1 MSDLPS
7 QDLRLE
13 TGPGTSVQYT
23 FGRRE
28 VASAAL
34 FSRQRQVMASN
45 SIFREAALE
54 RLSTPERLDQGLTV
68 VGSMSW
74 ALLGGLSALV
84 VGGLIWSVV
93 VVVPVTVKGEGI
105 LLSPGGVL
113 DVTSDS
119 PGRVTQFLVRTDD
132 TVAVGQ
138 IVAR

>member
-1 MSDLPS
+1 
-7 QDLRLE
+7 
-13 TGPGTSVQYT
+13 
-23 FGRRE
+23 
-28 VASAAL
+28 
-34 FSRQRQVMASN
+34 MAGKG
-45 SIFREAALE
+45 IFREAALE

-84 VGGLIWSVV
+84 VGGLIWSVI

-113 DVTSDS
+113 DVTSDG

-132 TVAVGQ
+132 AVAVGQ
-138 IVAR
+138 IVARLDQPELRQQLATAEGELKDAQNERTSVAEFQQRKRS